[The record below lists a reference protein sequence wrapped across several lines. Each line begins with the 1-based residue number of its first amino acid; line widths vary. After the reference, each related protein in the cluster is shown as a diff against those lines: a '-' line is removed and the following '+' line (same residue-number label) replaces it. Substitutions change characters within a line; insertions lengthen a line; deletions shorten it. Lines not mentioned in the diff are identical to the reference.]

1 MKIIFTLLLTIG
13 FISGC
18 STNTMNGIMSSWE
31 GQHIDSVISRWGY
44 PDEQRDFRGRTL
56 YIWHH
61 NKSYYMPQSS
71 TTTGSVYGSSIY
83 AQTYTT
89 GGYTIQG
96 SCTRILEVD
105 QQGYIVRWEWNG
117 NNCPFMEVFEYSN
130 WRNKK

>member
-1 MKIIFTLLLTIG
+1 MKIIFALILTIG

-18 STNTMNGIMSSWE
+18 STNTMNAIMSSWE

-44 PDEQRDFRGRTL
+44 PDEERDFRGRTL

-61 NKSYYMPQSS
+61 DKSYYMPQSS
-71 TTTGSVYGSSIY
+71 TTTGSLYGSSIY

-89 GGYTIQG
+89 GGYTMQG

-105 QQGYIVRWEWNG
+105 QQGYVVRWEWNG